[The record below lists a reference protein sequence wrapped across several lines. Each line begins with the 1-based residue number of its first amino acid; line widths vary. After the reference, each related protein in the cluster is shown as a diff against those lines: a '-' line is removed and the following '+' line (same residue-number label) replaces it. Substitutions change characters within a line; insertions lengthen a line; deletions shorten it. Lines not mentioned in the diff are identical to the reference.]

1 MKKIT
6 QPHRWLLTTVCFLTS
21 FCLKAQGPEDFL
33 FIGTGPTPPYEKAVV
48 VIDVQEKN
56 KGVLLPNYA
65 TEMNDGTNHRKH
77 LLAEE
82 DGMMYYDSI
91 GNNVSVYN
99 GANDVWNSL
108 ASFPVKSIV
117 MWSGDPNALPAGWY
131 LCDGGNGTPDLRG
144 RFIVGLNPGGSDY
157 PSKGPG
163 GGSDYIMI
171 NEAMLPNHLHGVNDP
186 GHTHAATLTHDHN
199 YSVTEYRS
207 IIPNTNK
214 SMVGPGGSPSNT
226 SSVTTSSASFTGTF
240 SVSSSGVGA
249 SAGATG
255 GGQQY
260 DNRPPYLVLAF
271 IMRVN

>member
-1 MKKIT
+1 MKIT
-6 QPHRWLLTTVCFLTS
+6 IQPNQWLHAVAFIFIS
-21 FCLKAQGPEDFL
+21 FSSKAQESTDFL

-65 TEMNDGTNHRKH
+65 AGTNDGTNHRSH
-77 LLAEE
+77 PLATEA
-82 DGMMYYDSI
+82 GMMYYDSI

-99 GANDVWNSL
+99 STNGVWNSL
-108 ASFPVKSIV
+108 GFLPVKSIV
-117 MWSGDPNALPAGWY
+117 MWSGNPNALPAGWY
-131 LCDGGNGTPDLRG
+131 LCDGEHGTPDLRG

-163 GGSDYIMI
+163 GGFNHITI
-171 NEAMLPNHLHGVNDP
+171 NEAMLPNHSHGVNDL
-186 GHTHAATLTHDHN
+186 GHTHAATLSHDHA

-240 SVSSSGVGA
+240 SVSSIGVGA